1 MINHFD
7 DQLRGGNPNSLGNTV
22 AVVETVLA
30 EPALFEDLFDCYH
43 SDDPV
48 VRLRVSNAMKR
59 IHDAQ
64 PALVEAA
71 LPRFFEEVVPLE
83 QPSAQWTLAQLWGR
97 MTKLLSA
104 EQYTMAKQHLQT
116 QLYADNDWIVL
127 HTTMQTLT
135 QWAATD
141 PALAAYLAEELPRF
155 TTDKRKS
162 IRGRAEKCL
171 ARLAKLTK

>member
-7 DQLRGGNPNSLGNTV
+7 AELRGGHRNSLGNTV

-30 EPALFEDLFDCYH
+30 EPALFEELFDCYH
-43 SDDPV
+43 SDDEI

-59 IHDAQ
+59 IHDVR
-64 PALVEAA
+64 PELVEAA
-71 LPRFFEEVVPLE
+71 LPRFFEEVVPIE

-97 MTKLLSA
+97 MTDLLTP
-104 EQYTMAKQHLQT
+104 EQLSTAKAHLKS
-116 QLYADNDWIVL
+116 QLYAANDWIVL

-141 PALAAYLAEELPRF
+141 PLLAAYLQEELPRF
-155 TTDKRKS
+155 VDDKRKS

-171 ARLAKLTK
+171 KILAKNK